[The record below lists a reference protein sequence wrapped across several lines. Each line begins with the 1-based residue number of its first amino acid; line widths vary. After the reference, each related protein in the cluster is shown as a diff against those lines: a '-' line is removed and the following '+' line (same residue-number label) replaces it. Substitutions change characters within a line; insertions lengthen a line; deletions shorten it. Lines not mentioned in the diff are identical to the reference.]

1 MKVKLLFTDQNIFVY
16 SRVDFTEKQLQD
28 VYWYFDESKTRYK
41 VDTSEKNAVTFIIEV
56 DIQSYND
63 VLYSLAVGYSKN
75 NWVDVRSIWE

>member
-41 VDTSEKNAVTFIIEV
+41 VDTSEKNTVTFIIEV

>member
-75 NWVDVRSIWE
+75 NWVDVKSIWE